1 MAVKALKDRMKEKRS
16 EERAVPTGFHGAEI
30 KLTGI
35 PLYQFKLKDISD
47 KGASLLVKEDSAMV
61 NHLEVGQLVN
71 IRFHSDA
78 GADSDGYFESKIK
91 HITKI
96 EEGRYKGHYLVG
108 VAILQEIIQP
118 E

>member
-1 MAVKALKDRMKEKRS
+1 MAVKAVKDRIKEKRS
-16 EERAVPTGFHGAEI
+16 EERAFPTGVHGAEI

-61 NHLEVGQLVN
+61 NHLEVGQFVN
-71 IRFHSDA
+71 VKFHSDA
-78 GADSDGYFESKIK
+78 GTDSDGYFESEIK

-108 VAILQEIIQP
+108 VVLLEEIIQP